1 MLQHHK
7 ATEAEKR
14 LLCTWKYD
22 GEYALYDM
30 PSYEEMQAR
39 QFGLANPRMYVET
52 FFDGPTL
59 VGFCNLFDDGGEVFF
74 GIGVNPQCCGQGCG
88 AEMTEIMY
96 ALSQKLFPGK
106 PLYLEVRTWNRRA
119 IRCYQKAGFT
129 IDGDV
134 IHQKTNAGEGAFYRM
149 LRR

>member
-7 ATEAEKR
+7 ATETEKR

-59 VGFCNLFDDGGEVFF
+59 VGFCNLFDDGDEVFF
-74 GIGVNPQCCGQGCG
+74 GIGVNPQCCGQGC
-88 AEMTEIMY
+88 
-96 ALSQKLFPGK
+96 
-106 PLYLEVRTWNRRA
+106 RA

-134 IHQKTNAGEGAFYRM
+134 IHQKTNAGEGGFYRM
-149 LRR
+149 VRR